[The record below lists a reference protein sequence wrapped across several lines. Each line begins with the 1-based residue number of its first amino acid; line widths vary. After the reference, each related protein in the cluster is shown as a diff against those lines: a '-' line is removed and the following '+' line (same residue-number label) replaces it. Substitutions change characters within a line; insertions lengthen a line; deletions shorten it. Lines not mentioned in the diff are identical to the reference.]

1 MSIVNLSTTDIQKI
15 QIDEGIVVIDYE
27 EDTEKVIGP
36 TRGGAEFTVT
46 PSIRDIEFDGRK
58 GKSKGL
64 QVKDGEDVSL
74 KISTLCCSLENL
86 KLAIPGATITP
97 PTSITP
103 QTLTPGDF
111 GVVDSTAYL
120 KNVAVVTKML
130 DGTYTIIKVK
140 NAMHE
145 GAFTYKGVSKT
156 ENEHSLEF
164 LGHYDPTD
172 SGEACIWDITTSE
185 TNPLG

>member
-1 MSIVNLSTTDIQKI
+1 MALVNLSTTDIQKI
-15 QIDEGIVVIDYE
+15 QIDEGIVVINYGE
-27 EDTEKVIGP
+27 TNEKVLGP
-36 TRGGAEFTVT
+36 TRGGAEFTAT

-86 KLAIPGATITP
+86 KLAIPGATIN
-97 PTSITP
+97 SS
-103 QTLTPGDF
+103 TLTPGAF
-111 GVVDSTAYL
+111 GVIASSNYL
-120 KNVAVVTKML
+120 TNVAVVTKML
-130 DGTYTIIKVK
+130 DGTFTIIKVN

-145 GAFTYKGVSKT
+145 GALSYKGVSKN

-164 LGHYDPTD
+164 LGHYDPT
-172 SGEACIWDITTSE
+172 SASEECCWEIQTSA
-185 TNPLG
+185 TNPLAS

>member
-1 MSIVNLSTTDIQKI
+1 MGLVNLSTANFNKV
-15 QIDEGIVVIDYE
+15 QIDEGIVVVNYGE
-27 EDTEKVIGP
+27 TGEVILGP
-36 TRGGAEFTVT
+36 TRGGAEFTAT

-58 GKSKGL
+58 GKTKGA

-86 KLAIPGATITP
+86 KLAIPGATINA
-97 PTSITP
+97 SANE
-103 QTLTPGDF
+103 LTPGNF
-111 GVVDSTAYL
+111 GVVQSNAYL

-130 DGTYTIIKVK
+130 DGTYTIITVK

-145 GAFTYKGVSKT
+145 GAFTYKGTPKG

-164 LGHYDPTD
+164 LGHYDYTD
-172 SGEACIWDITTSE
+172 STEECCWSIETSA
-185 TNPLG
+185 TNPLAN

>member
-1 MSIVNLSTTDIQKI
+1 MALVNLSTNDIQKI
-15 QIDEGIVVIDYE
+15 QIDEGIVVVNYGEQD
-27 EDTEKVIGP
+27 EKVLGP
-36 TRGGAEFTVT
+36 TRGGAEFTAT

-58 GKSKGL
+58 GKSKGME
-64 QVKDGEDVSL
+64 VKDGEDVSL

-86 KLAIPGATITP
+86 KLAIPGATIA
-97 PTSITP
+97 SNK
-103 QTLTPGDF
+103 LTPGRF
-111 GVVDSTAYL
+111 GVIEGSSYL

-130 DGTYTIIKVK
+130 DGTFTVITVK

-145 GAFTYKGVSKT
+145 GAFTYKGVSKN

-172 SGEACIWDITTSE
+172 ANEECCWDIETSAA
-185 TNPLG
+185 NPLAS